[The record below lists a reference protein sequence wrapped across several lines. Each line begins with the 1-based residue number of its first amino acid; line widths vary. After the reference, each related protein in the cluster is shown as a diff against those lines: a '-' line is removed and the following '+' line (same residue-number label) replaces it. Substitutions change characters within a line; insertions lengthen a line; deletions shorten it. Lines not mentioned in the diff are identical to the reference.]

1 MMKLSFF
8 RSAAGRTALCSL
20 LGAAAGA
27 ASLFLTRSRRRRLC
41 RSAKRTLRQMS
52 ELLNTAQRMLGTL

>member
-1 MMKLSFF
+1 MMKISII

-41 RSAKRTLRQMS
+41 RSAKRTLRQLHG
-52 ELLNTAQRMLGTL
+52 LLDTAQRMLRAL